1 MENFGAKMIIIEY
14 ERKIE
19 FLEKKVSNLE
29 MINVRLSEMLS
40 NVKFEKFI
48 MDSLVA
54 EKEREIRVLKEEL
67 EQTLAKIPQI
77 EPDLVEPKFVELK
90 FSEPNLVEPNLGE
103 PNLFEQ
109 YLAESN
115 PAFDDIPLDK
125 ILLDPFQ
132 CTITTK
138 QNDNELTAVPSVA
151 RVDSPMNY
159 LEIFESRKIEIPRDA
174 NGYQCDQCDYK
185 SSSTKSFKEHY
196 NTHTRE
202 ESFGCKLCKQRFKT
216 KSTCYRHIR
225 THDRFKIKCSSCDY
239 TATRSEY
246 VIKHAK
252 KAHNDNKTKSFNL
265 FKPTQAYPNLFK
277 RTHDQIE

>member
-1 MENFGAKMIIIEY
+1 
-14 ERKIE
+14 
-19 FLEKKVSNLE
+19 
-29 MINVRLSEMLS
+29 
-40 NVKFEKFI
+40 

-77 EPDLVEPKFVELK
+77 EPDLVKPDLVEPKFV
-90 FSEPNLVEPNLGE
+90 EPNLVEPNLAE
-103 PNLFEQ
+103 PNLAEPNLVEQ

-125 ILLDPFQ
+125 ILLDPSQ

-159 LEIFESRKIEIPRDA
+159 LEIFKSRKIEIPRDA

-185 SSSTKSFKEHY
+185 SSSTNSFKEHY
-196 NTHTRE
+196 NTHTGE
-202 ESFGCKLCKQRFKT
+202 EPFGCKLCKQRFKA

-225 THDRFKIKCSSCDY
+225 THDRFKIKCSLCDY
-239 TATRSEY
+239 TATRYEY

-252 KAHNDNKTKSFNL
+252 KAHYGNKTKSFNL
-265 FKPTQAYPNLFK
+265 FKPTQAYPNRFK